1 MLGLSFPAKNLAAG
15 ENVPDRPAGRRRE
28 LARAHLQFLFLF

>member
-1 MLGLSFPAKNLAAG
+1 MLGVSFPARNLAAG
-15 ENVPDRPAGRRRE
+15 DNVPDRPADRRRE

>member
-1 MLGLSFPAKNLAAG
+1 MLGLPFPARNLAAG
-15 ENVPDRPAGRRRE
+15 ENVPDSPVGCRRV